1 MKNKLE
7 LTERRMKAFLATNNF
22 PSDLKAAGWRP
33 SDLKAAGWRP
43 SDFVSVG
50 WRPSDF
56 VSAGW
61 CLSDFVS
68 VGWRLS
74 DFVSAGWRLSD
85 FVSAG
90 WRLSDF
96 VSVGWRLSDFVSAGW
111 RLSDFVSAGWCPSD
125 LKAAGWR
132 PSDLKAAGW
141 CLSDFKAVQAEWDS
155 IPILKKPYAHLLSDI
170 KEGKRIHDQS
180 TYGPNLDPKENL
192 CGTHM
197 CTAGHLVNMA
207 GEIGYRL
214 KEKYGWAVAAMLI
227 HKKSRPDV
235 SPQIF
240 GAIPQE
246 FAMAYI
252 EERAAEEESQ

>member
-61 CLSDFVS
+61 
-68 VGWRLS
+68 
-74 DFVSAGWRLSD
+74 
-85 FVSAG
+85 
-90 WRLSDF
+90 RLSDF

-111 RLSDFVSAGWCPSD
+111 RPSDFVSAGWCPSDLKAAGWRPSD